1 MNIKTA
7 MASDVSKA
15 ANIKLADGNIF
26 TQALAKILS
35 GRMPASE
42 RNTLRT
48 PDGNII
54 NESNSDESNSDE
66 SIGAMLP
73 NLNPVN
79 ALRKAL
85 GE

>member
-1 MNIKTA
+1 MQIKTA
-7 MASDVSKA
+7 IEHDIKKA
-15 ANIKLADGNIF
+15 VNIKLADGNIF

-35 GRMPASE
+35 GRMPASNI
-42 RNTLRT
+42 NTLRT
-48 PDGNII
+48 PTGDII
-54 NESNSDESNSDE
+54 NESSSDE

>member
-1 MNIKTA
+1 MQIKTA
-7 MASDVSKA
+7 IEHDIKKA
-15 ANIKLADGNIF
+15 VNIKLADGNIF

-54 NESNSDESNSDE
+54 NESSSDE

-73 NLNPVN
+73 SLNPMNV
-79 ALRKAL
+79 LHKAL

>member
-1 MNIKTA
+1 MQIKTA
-7 MASDVSKA
+7 IEHDIKKA
-15 ANIKLADGNIF
+15 VNIKLTDGNYF

-54 NESNSDESNSDE
+54 NESSSDE

-73 NLNPVN
+73 SLNPMNV
-79 ALRKAL
+79 LHKAL

>member
-7 MASDVSKA
+7 IAHDVSKA
-15 ANIKLADGNIF
+15 VNIKLADGNIF

-54 NESNSDESNSDE
+54 NESSSDE

-73 NLNPVN
+73 SLNPMNV
-79 ALRKAL
+79 LHKAL

>member
-1 MNIKTA
+1 MQIKQA
-7 MASDVSKA
+7 MQRDIAKA
-15 ANIKLADGNIF
+15 ANDKLANEGNIF

-54 NESNSDESNSDE
+54 NESSSDE

-73 NLNPVN
+73 SLNPMN

>member
-1 MNIKTA
+1 MLNIKNA
-7 MASDVSKA
+7 IERDVSKA

-35 GRMPASE
+35 GRMPVS
-42 RNTLRT
+42 NISTLRT
-48 PDGNII
+48 PTGDITQENK
-54 NESNSDESNSDE
+54 SDE
-66 SIGAMLP
+66 SIGALLP
-73 NLNPVN
+73 NLNPMN

>member
-1 MNIKTA
+1 MQIKTA
-7 MASDVSKA
+7 IEHDIKKA
-15 ANIKLADGNIF
+15 VNIKLADGNIF

-54 NESNSDESNSDE
+54 NESSSDE

-73 NLNPVN
+73 SLNPMN

>member
-1 MNIKTA
+1 MQIKTA
-7 MASDVSKA
+7 IEHDIKKA
-15 ANIKLADGNIF
+15 VNIKLADGNIF

-48 PDGNII
+48 PEGNII
-54 NESNSDESNSDE
+54 NESSSDE

-73 NLNPVN
+73 SLNPVN

>member
-1 MNIKTA
+1 MQIKTA
-7 MASDVSKA
+7 IEHDIKKA
-15 ANIKLADGNIF
+15 VNIKLADGNIF

-35 GRMPASE
+35 GRMPVSE

-48 PDGNII
+48 PTGDII
-54 NESNSDESNSDE
+54 NESSSDE